1 MGLIFSNTLEIKDKF
16 TSTLNSFKNATKDSF
31 SFFAKSQK
39 EVDDTTQKA
48 KKTLEEYRK
57 DVMKLANEYKKAGMT
72 MSEAMKK
79 AYQEIDKSLYD
90 TKKNTDKTKNGFKDM
105 FNNTGADKFISKLTK
120 IASGIVAI
128 ETARKTLTKGVES
141 AAEFQNASVFLG
153 AVYGEQKGKEKYKF
167 ATNFANSTPFEEGEI
182 ASGLARAKSLG
193 MKDDLNSFKMYSD
206 LGSFA
211 KIQGVGDLSSA
222 IDAISDAQ
230 SGEWE
235 RLQTITGT
243 KRQALEDFAKEK
255 NLGTFTNKKG
265 QVTDKDKLMEVLK
278 AYMDDK
284 GITGMTDKFANTF
297 KGRMSTLSGNIKKS
311 FASLMGISE
320 DGTIKKGSLFENMS
334 KSLEKI
340 INSVNKF
347 SESKGAEKLSSF
359 LGKLGDNIS
368 KFIDY
373 CSENPDKVG
382 SMLKTLGSGLLLF
395 KTFSIGKGSVD
406 IVKGIIGAFS
416 GLKSKAS
423 GLPTNING
431 VSSSL
436 VGLSKSIIGL
446 GAIALATK
454 SFFGENGLMHKA
466 ANASYPGNWFGENK
480 TDVPGATKALLKH
493 SGNGWNYFYN
503 SLMGR
508 KDAKEVFLNE
518 RDRINLESENADRKL
533 RGMSPILTDADKD
546 KWYGYNYNY
555 ATVENSSKKK
565 EADYAKSNIST
576 PTINFNVD
584 KIEKTADINEI
595 MSEATKQ
602 YIQYFQT
609 RNALV

>member
-1 MGLIFSNTLEIKDKF
+1 MGLVFSNTLEIKDKF

-39 EVDDTTQKA
+39 DINNSTEKA
-48 KKTLEEYRK
+48 KKSFEDYRK
-57 DVMKLANEYKKAGMT
+57 DVTKLANEYKKAGMS

-79 AYQEIDKSLYD
+79 AYKEIDKSLYD
-90 TKKNTDKTKNGFKDM
+90 IKKTTDKTKNGFKDM
-105 FNNTGADKFISKLTK
+105 FNNTGADKFIGKLK
-120 IASGIVAI
+120 KVAGGIIAI
-128 ETARKTLTKGVES
+128 ETAKKTLTKGVES
-141 AAEFQNASVFLG
+141 ATEFQNASVFLG
-153 AVYGEQKGKEKYKF
+153 SVYGEQQGKEKYKWS
-167 ATNFANSTPFEEGEI
+167 TNFANSTPFEEGEV
-182 ASGLARAKSLG
+182 ASGLARAHSLG
-193 MKDDLNSFKMYSD
+193 MKDDEQSFKMYSD

-230 SGEWE
+230 TGSWE

-243 KRQALEDFAKEK
+243 KREALEDFAKQK

-284 GITGMTDKFANTF
+284 GISGMTDKFANTF
-297 KGRMSTLSGNIKKS
+297 SGRMSTLSGNIKKS
-311 FASLMGISE
+311 FASLMGIAE
-320 DGTIKKGSLFENMS
+320 DGTIKDGSLFENMS

-347 SESKGAEKLSSF
+347 SESKGAEKLGSF
-359 LGKLGDNIS
+359 LGSIGDSIS

-373 CSENPDKVG
+373 CSENPDVVINT
-382 SMLKTLGSGLLLF
+382 LKGIGISFLTLKAITIGSGLVSGIKNISSAFGIL
-395 KTFSIGKGSVD
+395 KTKSADLPGKIGNVSN
-406 IVKGIIGAFS
+406 
-416 GLKSKAS
+416 GL
-423 GLPTNING
+423 G
-431 VSSSL
+431 
-436 VGLSKSIIGL
+436 GLSKSIIGL
-446 GAIALATK
+446 GVAAMATK
-454 SFFGENGLMHKA
+454 SFFSENGILHKVS
-466 ANASYPGNWFGENK
+466 NSLYPGNWFGDKK

-533 RGMSPILTDADKD
+533 NGMSPILTDDQKD
-546 KWYGYNYNY
+546 QWYGYNSKY
-555 ATVENSSKKK
+555 ATIENSSKEK
-565 EADYAKSNIST
+565 EADYAKSKISA
-576 PTINFNVD
+576 PSINFNVD

-595 MSEATKQ
+595 MNEATKQ
-602 YIQYFQT
+602 YFQYFQT
-609 RNALV
+609 RNAF

>member
-1 MGLIFSNTLEIKDKF
+1 MGLVFSNTLEIKDKF

-39 EVDDTTQKA
+39 QVDDTTQKA

-57 DVMKLANEYKKAGMT
+57 DVMKLANEYKKAGMS

-79 AYQEIDKSLYD
+79 AYKEIDKSLYD

-105 FNNTGADKFISKLTK
+105 FNNTGADKFIGKLTK
-120 IASGIVAI
+120 IASGIIAI

-141 AAEFQNASVFLG
+141 ATEFQNASVFLS
-153 AVYGEQKGKEKYKF
+153 AVYGEQRGKEKYKF
-167 ATNFANSTPFEEGEI
+167 ATSFANSTPFEEGEV

-211 KIQGVGDLSSA
+211 KITNTGDLNSA

-230 SGEWE
+230 NGEFE

-243 KRQALEDFAKEK
+243 KRQGLEDFAKQK
-255 NLGTFTNKKG
+255 GLGKFTNKKG

-320 DGTIKKGSLFENMS
+320 DGTIKKGSLFESMS

-347 SESKGAEKLSSF
+347 SES
-359 LGKLGDNIS
+359 
-368 KFIDY
+368 
-373 CSENPDKVG
+373 
-382 SMLKTLGSGLLLF
+382 
-395 KTFSIGKGSVD
+395 
-406 IVKGIIGAFS
+406 
-416 GLKSKAS
+416 
-423 GLPTNING
+423 
-431 VSSSL
+431 
-436 VGLSKSIIGL
+436 
-446 GAIALATK
+446 
-454 SFFGENGLMHKA
+454 
-466 ANASYPGNWFGENK
+466 
-480 TDVPGATKALLKH
+480 
-493 SGNGWNYFYN
+493 
-503 SLMGR
+503 
-508 KDAKEVFLNE
+508 
-518 RDRINLESENADRKL
+518 
-533 RGMSPILTDADKD
+533 
-546 KWYGYNYNY
+546 
-555 ATVENSSKKK
+555 
-565 EADYAKSNIST
+565 
-576 PTINFNVD
+576 
-584 KIEKTADINEI
+584 
-595 MSEATKQ
+595 
-602 YIQYFQT
+602 
-609 RNALV
+609 

>member
-1 MGLIFSNTLEIKDKF
+1 
-16 TSTLNSFKNATKDSF
+16 
-31 SFFAKSQK
+31 
-39 EVDDTTQKA
+39 
-48 KKTLEEYRK
+48 
-57 DVMKLANEYKKAGMT
+57 
-72 MSEAMKK
+72 
-79 AYQEIDKSLYD
+79 
-90 TKKNTDKTKNGFKDM
+90 
-105 FNNTGADKFISKLTK
+105 
-120 IASGIVAI
+120 
-128 ETARKTLTKGVES
+128 
-141 AAEFQNASVFLG
+141 
-153 AVYGEQKGKEKYKF
+153 
-167 ATNFANSTPFEEGEI
+167 
-182 ASGLARAKSLG
+182 
-193 MKDDLNSFKMYSD
+193 
-206 LGSFA
+206 
-211 KIQGVGDLSSA
+211 
-222 IDAISDAQ
+222 
-230 SGEWE
+230 
-235 RLQTITGT
+235 
-243 KRQALEDFAKEK
+243 
-255 NLGTFTNKKG
+255 
-265 QVTDKDKLMEVLK
+265 MEVLK
-278 AYMDDK
+278 AYRDDK

-347 SESKGAEKLSSF
+347 SESKGAEKLGSF

-406 IVKGIIGAFS
+406 IVKGIIGALS
-416 GLKSKAS
+416 SLKSKTD

-565 EADYAKSNIST
+565 ES
-576 PTINFNVD
+576 V
-584 KIEKTADINEI
+584 
-595 MSEATKQ
+595 
-602 YIQYFQT
+602 
-609 RNALV
+609 

>member
-1 MGLIFSNTLEIKDKF
+1 MGLVFSNTLEIKDRF

-39 EVDDTTQKA
+39 EVNNTTQKA

-57 DVMKLANEYKKAGMT
+57 DVMKLANEYKKAGMS

-79 AYQEIDKSLYD
+79 AYKEIDKSLYD

-105 FNNTGADKFISKLTK
+105 FNNTGADKFIGKLTK

-128 ETARKTLTKGVES
+128 ETAKKAITKGVES
-141 AAEFQNASVFLG
+141 ASEFQNASVFLG
-153 AVYGEQKGKEKYKF
+153 AVYGEQKGKEKYKW
-167 ATNFANSTPFEEGEI
+167 ATNEANKTPFEEGEV

-193 MKDDLNSFKMYSD
+193 LKDDAQTFKMYED

-230 SGEWE
+230 GGEFE
-235 RLQTITGT
+235 RLQTITGV
-243 KRQALEDFAKEK
+243 KREALEDFAKQK
-255 NLGTFTNKKG
+255 GLGKFTNKKG

-297 KGRMSTLSGNIKKS
+297 TGRMSTLYGNIKKS
-311 FASLMGISE
+311 FASLMGIAE
-320 DGTIKKGSLFENMS
+320 DGTIKKGSLFESIS

-340 INSVNKF
+340 IQSVNKF

-373 CSENPDKVG
+373 CSENPDAVIN
-382 SMLKTLGSGLLLF
+382 TL
-395 KTFSIGKGSVD
+395 
-406 IVKGIIGAFS
+406 KGIGISFLALKAITIGSDLVSGIKNISSAF
-416 GLKSKAS
+416 GILKGKSTD
-423 GLPTNING
+423 LPGKIGN
-431 VSSSL
+431 VSNSL
-436 VGLSKSIIGL
+436 GGLSKSIVGF
-446 GAIALATK
+446 GAAAMVTK
-454 SFFGENGLMHKA
+454 SFFSGNGILHKVS
-466 ANASYPGNWFGENK
+466 NSLYPGNWFGDNK

-493 SGNGWNYFYN
+493 VGNGWNYYYN

-533 RGMSPILTDADKD
+533 RGMSPILTDDQKD
-546 KWYGYNYNY
+546 QWYGYNYNY
-555 ATVENSSKKK
+555 ATIENSSKK
-565 EADYAKSNIST
+565 ADYAKSNISE

-584 KIEKTADINEI
+584 KIEKTADVDEI
-595 MSEATKQ
+595 MREATKQ
-602 YIQYFQT
+602 YIKFCQT
-609 RNALV
+609 TQALR